1 MLVLKR
7 KLNES
12 IMIGDDIE
20 ITIIS
25 TDKDGIRIGIEAP
38 KELSIYRKEIYV
50 EIQKTNQ
57 EASVNN
63 KDKVKAL
70 NQFFIDKIGK

>member
-7 KLNES
+7 KMNES

-25 TDKDGIRIGIEAP
+25 NDKDGIRIGIEAP
-38 KELSIYRKEIYV
+38 KELSIYRKEIYL
-50 EIQKTNQ
+50 EIQKANQ
-57 EASVNN
+57 EAKVDN
-63 KDKVKAL
+63 KDKVSDL
-70 NQFFIDKIGK
+70 NQFFKDKLGK